1 MRQFARNA
9 LDAFKQL
16 QQSAEESTQPPL
28 EGSKP
33 RTARVIDLALVADT
47 RGYLEKVAV
56 QINGTYE
63 HGWYDACAVMLRR
76 FIETLI
82 IEAYI
87 AKNRA
92 DAIKKTD
99 GDFYSL
105 KRLIDEACSGRDL
118 DLSRDTRDILRKL
131 KKLGDRSAHNRRF
144 IARRTY
150 FDELFEDLHLDMQT
164 VVQDFI
170 EEADFNSLSKGRTNT

>member
-28 EGSKP
+28 EGTKP
-33 RTARVIDLALVADT
+33 RTARVIDPTLIAGT
-47 RGYLEKVAV
+47 RGYLEKVAD

-63 HGWYDACAVMLRR
+63 NGWYDACAVMLRR
-76 FIETLI
+76 FVETLI
-82 IEAYI
+82 IETYI
-87 AKNRA
+87 EK
-92 DAIKKTD
+92 DMESAIKKTD

-105 KRLIDEACSGRDL
+105 KRLIDEACSGKDL
-118 DLSRDTRDILRKL
+118 NLSRDTKDILRKL
-131 KKLGDRSAHNRRF
+131 KRLGDRSAHNRRF
-144 IARRTY
+144 NAKRSY

-164 VVQDFI
+164 LIQDFI
-170 EEADFNSLSKGRTNT
+170 HEAGFK

>member
-9 LDAFKQL
+9 LDALKQL
-16 QQSAEESTQPPL
+16 QKSAEESTQPPL

-33 RTARVIDLALVADT
+33 RTARVIDPALVAGT

-76 FIETLI
+76 FVETLI
-82 IEAYI
+82 IETYI
-87 AKNRA
+87 EKARVSE
-92 DAIKKTD
+92 IKKTN

-105 KRLIDEACSGRDL
+105 KRLIDVACSDNDL
-118 DLSRDTRDILRKL
+118 NLSRDTKDILRKL

-144 IARRTY
+144 IAKRSY
-150 FDELFEDLHLDMQT
+150 FDELFENLHLDMQT
-164 VVQDFI
+164 LIQDFI
-170 EEADFNSLSKGRTNT
+170 HEAGFK

>member
-1 MRQFARNA
+1 MRRFARDT
-9 LDAFKQL
+9 LSAFTQL
-16 QQSAEESTQPPL
+16 KLSAEESIEPPL

-33 RTARVIDLALVADT
+33 KTARVIDPALVEGT
-47 RGYLEKVAV
+47 KPYLEKIAV

-63 HGWYDACAVMLRR
+63 NGWYDACAVMLRR

-87 AKNRA
+87 AR
-92 DAIKKTD
+92 DRDEAIRKTD

-105 KRLIDEACSGRDL
+105 KRLIDEACNGQDL
-118 DLSRDTRDILRKL
+118 SLSRDTKVILRKL
-131 KKLGDRSAHNRRF
+131 KKIGDRAAHNRRF

-150 FDELFEDLHLDMQT
+150 FDELFVDLHLDMQT
-164 VVQDFI
+164 LIQDFVH
-170 EEADFNSLSKGRTNT
+170 EAGFK